1 MAAMNWTFDASTG
14 VYKNHFISNQL
25 LYWSALKLKCVPFT
39 KPAPGAGRKKGET
52 FNIMHVT
59 ELPDPTTNAQLEES
73 TRIPIDK
80 LQYGNR
86 AITMVEWGRGVEYT
100 NLSEQLGKFDPQSIL
115 QKTLTRQM
123 DRIMDAAA
131 ARAFMSTDTKITFTP
146 TSASGGTFDTDG
158 TPSTN
163 ALSPITFDHMGV
175 LCDYL
180 NGDIHCPPYEGDD
193 FVMLTSRKN
202 TRGLKIDP
210 LWQQVHMYLQKG
222 DLFFRSEVGKA
233 EQIRVVQVDREQC
246 FANSIGSNALISEG
260 AVFGDEAVYRVEAEP
275 PALYADPNYQSDFG
289 RVKAIAWR
297 GILAYASVWDT
308 ANDREAKIIKIS
320 SSAS

>member
-1 MAAMNWTFDASTG
+1 M
-14 VYKNHFISNQL
+14 
-25 LYWSALKLKCVPFT
+25 
-39 KPAPGAGRKKGET
+39 
-52 FNIMHVT
+52 
-59 ELPDPTTNAQLEES
+59 
-73 TRIPIDK
+73 
-80 LQYGNR
+80 QYGNR
-86 AITMVEWGRGVEYT
+86 AIKMVEWGRGVEYT

-123 DRIMDAAA
+123 DRVMDAAA
-131 ARAFMSTDTKITFTP
+131 ARAFMSTDVKIVFAP
-146 TSASGGTFDTDG
+146 TSASGGTFTTSG
-158 TPSTN
+158 VAATTV
-163 ALSPITFDHMGV
+163 ASPLTFDHMGV
-175 LCDYL
+175 LRDYMD
-180 NGDIHCPPYEGDD
+180 GDIHCPPFEGDD

-233 EQIRVVQVDREQC
+233 EGIRVVQVDREQC
-246 FANSIGSNALISEG
+246 FANSIDAAGLTSEG
-260 AVFGDEAVYRVEAEP
+260 VVFGDEAVYRVEAEA

-308 ANDREAKIIKIS
+308 ANDREAKMIQITGL
-320 SSAS
+320 

>member
-1 MAAMNWTFDASTG
+1 
-14 VYKNHFISNQL
+14 
-25 LYWSALKLKCVPFT
+25 
-39 KPAPGAGRKKGET
+39 
-52 FNIMHVT
+52 
-59 ELPDPTTNAQLEES
+59 
-73 TRIPIDK
+73 
-80 LQYGNR
+80 
-86 AITMVEWGRGVEYT
+86 MVEWGRGVEYT

-131 ARAFMSTDTKITFTP
+131 ARAFMSTDVKVVFAP
-146 TSASGGTFDTDG
+146 TSASAGTFTYTG
-158 TPSTN
+158 LPVTTVAS
-163 ALSPITFDHMGV
+163 ALTFDHMGI
-175 LCDYL
+175 LRDAMDGLYH
-180 NGDIHCPPYEGDD
+180 IPPFEGDD

-233 EQIRVVQVDREQC
+233 EGIRVVQVDREQC
-246 FANSIGSNALISEG
+246 FADAIDAGTLISEG
-260 AVFGDEAVYRVEAEP
+260 VVFGDEAVYRVEAEA

-297 GILAYASVWDT
+297 GILAYASVWDS
-308 ANDREAKIIKIS
+308 ANDREAKAIQITGL
-320 SSAS
+320 